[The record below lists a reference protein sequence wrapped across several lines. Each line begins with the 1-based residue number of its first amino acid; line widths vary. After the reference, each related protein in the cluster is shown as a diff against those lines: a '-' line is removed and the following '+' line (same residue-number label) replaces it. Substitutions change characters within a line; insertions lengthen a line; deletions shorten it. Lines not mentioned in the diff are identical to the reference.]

1 MICEVQDVN
10 VVRLTFGQ
18 HQLEGKLVTLKSP
31 LAILD
36 APIGSKS
43 GADPLHT
50 VVSERK
56 VRLFLNSCC
65 LSAVS
70 AFQLF
75 LFKFLMTMKSAQLM
89 AGFNDTMFTDFHS
102 FLFRRVASVSPAAA
116 AADCHFTQ
124 SEMMGGAAC
133 RS

>member
-1 MICEVQDVN
+1 MVCLKISTDGATPIWSIIEMQGDIVLPEDWQDQDFIELGTLSLSPEDVN

-56 VRLFLNSCC
+56 IIGLVQQKY
-65 LSAVS
+65 V
-70 AFQLF
+70 
-75 LFKFLMTMKSAQLM
+75 FKTRPKPLITKPEL
-89 AGFNDTMFTDFHS
+89 
-102 FLFRRVASVSPAAA
+102 
-116 AADCHFTQ
+116 
-124 SEMMGGAAC
+124 
-133 RS
+133 